1 MQITADLSKPS
12 KTFQRDVTFI
22 FGVISESL
30 FGFVS
35 YSVF

>member
-1 MQITADLSKPS
+1 MQTAADVNKIL
-12 KTFQRDVTFI
+12 KTFQRDFTFI
-22 FGVISESL
+22 YNVLSESL